1 MTIVAVAML
10 RQSGALGASTCRID
24 FSVGLWHVGDL
35 GAEKHEQQPWGAAIS
50 KQGEFKTG
58 LPSNGSGERR
68 AV

>member
-35 GAEKHEQQPWGAAIS
+35 GAEKHEQQPWGT
-50 KQGEFKTG
+50 GEFKTG